1 MLDLDN
7 FKPINDTHGHQVGDD
22 FLKAISQMLGSQFSK
37 YDFFARYAGDEFV
50 ALVNQIDESQCAQ
63 MVEQLQR
70 AVEQFAFCVRP
81 MKYVQVGVSVGA
93 AMYGQD
99 GTTLDALLISADRAM
114 YCDKHDRK
122 LRKTGTDGGNVIYMP
137 SITDG
142 ARPS

>member
-22 FLKAISQMLGSQFSK
+22 FLKAISHMLGSQFSK

-50 ALVNQIDESQCAQ
+50 ALVNQIDEQQCAQ
-63 MVEQLQR
+63 LVAQLQK

-93 AMYGQD
+93 AMYGRD
-99 GTTLDALLISADRAM
+99 GTTIDTLVMAADRAM
-114 YCDKHDRK
+114 YSDKHDRK
-122 LRKTGTDGGNVIYMP
+122 LRKTGTESSNVIYMP
-137 SITDG
+137 AVGDAS
-142 ARPS
+142 RPN